1 MHMKGSCLMPLNRKD
16 LFNPTIYKVLN
27 TFKIDK
33 EYVQG
38 EGNYLTDPEGVKYL
52 DFIAQY
58 GAVPFG
64 YNPEFIWEA
73 LERVK
78 KQRIPT
84 LVQPS
89 IPVEAVKLA
98 NKLADCSPGDL
109 CYATFA
115 QSGTEAVEAAIK
127 MARSATGRKIIIS
140 TERSFHGKTLG
151 ALSATG
157 REVYQTPFAAPAPY
171 FEYIPY
177 NDTGAL
183 KSILAEKAE
192 QVAAF
197 IVEPVQGEGGIIPA
211 KPGYLKQ
218 IQEICR
224 EFGVV
229 FIVDEIQT
237 GLGRTGYLFACEEEG
252 IEPDIM
258 LLAKALGGGM
268 LPLGV
273 TLSSPRV
280 FNDDFGSLHSSTF
293 ANNNLTC
300 AVGSAVIDQ
309 LLKDDRRIIK
319 EVKAKGE
326 YLLSKARELA
336 AAFPEVIKEVRGKGL
351 MVGVEFCDLDD
362 CGSYDMVYLADRK
375 GFTGLLAGYL
385 LNCHQIRVAPFL
397 NNPMTLRLQP
407 TFTITYEEIDLVM
420 SKISHICSI
429 MKIKD
434 YAQLYRF
441 LIGDNKT
448 YSKLT
453 DYRLVSKATKAS
465 NLKAGETAQEKFAFI
480 VHYPAPEDMTANNPS
495 FSIFSRSELYELM
508 EWESKNDEPGLVC
521 HMPAIRSAAGKIA
534 EGWLIGVPYGAR
546 QMMNLP
552 REEVVKTITAA
563 VDLGRDL
570 GAKIVGLGA
579 LTSVATRGGR
589 AVQGRNVAITSG
601 NSFTVLMAM
610 EALYQGAQKMRKDF
624 DQVRGAVVG
633 ASGSIGRTCSL
644 MLSER
649 VPHITL
655 LGNADHPVSSKNR
668 LHSLAAEVIA
678 LAVKRRNAGEYGGL
692 SGWLEKVGLLLAHD
706 KSEIGSAYLLDL
718 NQANNLSVDK
728 LNEICA
734 YLKIPSPLT
743 LSIDIDREL
752 INCDLIVAASN
763 SPEYLIYPQH
773 LKPGAVVCDVAR
785 PADIAPEVYAVRNDV
800 LILEGGLVQFP
811 DQIRFGPNLGY
822 RDGVNM
828 ACLAET
834 VLLAL
839 EGDYQDYSIG
849 MKLPLET
856 IEYFRALGRK
866 HNFSLAGLKMGN
878 REVTDKDI
886 EDIYNRSLEMK
897 QAENA

>member
-1 MHMKGSCLMPLNRKD
+1 MLSNRSD
-16 LFNPTIYKVLN
+16 LFNPTIFKVLN
-27 TFKIDK
+27 NFKIDK
-33 EYVQG
+33 EYTKG
-38 EGNYLTDPEGVKYL
+38 YGNYLVDAEGIKYL

-64 YNPEFIWEA
+64 YNPEFVWEA
-73 LERVK
+73 LERVRK
-78 KQRIPT
+78 SRTPS

-109 CYATFA
+109 CYATFS

-127 MARSATGRKIIIS
+127 LARSATGRKIIIS

-157 REVYQTPFAAPAPY
+157 REVYQTPFDAPAPH
-171 FEYIPY
+171 FEYIAY
-177 NDTGAL
+177 NDAEAL
-183 KSILAEKAE
+183 RSVLATKAE

-211 KPGYLKQ
+211 QKGYLQ
-218 IQEICR
+218 EIQSICR
-224 EFGVV
+224 EYGVV

-252 IEPDIM
+252 IEPDVM

-268 LPLGV
+268 LPIGV
-273 TLSSPRV
+273 CLSSPRV
-280 FNDDFGSLHSSTF
+280 YNDDFGSLHSSTF

-300 AVGSAVIDQ
+300 AVGSAVIDR
-309 LLKDDRRIIK
+309 LLKDDRQIIK

-326 YLLSKARELA
+326 YLLSKAQELA
-336 AAFPEVIKEVRGKGL
+336 VAFPEVIKEVRGKGL
-351 MVGVEFCDLDD
+351 MVGIEFCDLDD
-362 CGSYDMVYLADRK
+362 CGSYDMVYLAEKK

-407 TFTITYEEIDLVM
+407 TFNITYEEIDLVI
-420 SKISHICSI
+420 SKTALICKI
-429 MKIKD
+429 MKMKD

-441 LIGDNKT
+441 LLGDNKT
-448 YSKLT
+448 THKLT
-453 DYRLVSKATKAS
+453 DYRLVSKTTKAS
-465 NLKAGETAQEKFAFI
+465 ALQKGETAEEKFAFI
-480 VHYPAPEDMTANNPS
+480 LHYPAPEDMTANNPS
-495 FSIFSRSELYELM
+495 FAVFSRPELYELM

-552 REEVVKTITAA
+552 RAEVVKTITEA
-563 VDLGRDL
+563 VDMGRDL

-579 LTSVATRGGR
+579 LTSVVTRGGR
-589 AVQGRNVAITSG
+589 SVQGRNVAITSG

-610 EALYQGAQKMRKDF
+610 EALYRGAKKMRKNL
-624 DQVRGAVVG
+624 DQVQGAVVG

-644 MLSER
+644 MLSEE
-649 VPHITL
+649 VAHITL
-655 LGNADHPVSSKNR
+655 LGNSEHPVSSKNR
-668 LHSLAAEVIA
+668 LNSLAREIIA
-678 LAVKRRNAGEYGGL
+678 LAVKRRNAGKSGGL
-692 SGWLEKVGLLLAHD
+692 SSWLEKTAQILARD
-706 KSEIGSAYLLDL
+706 KSEPGAAYW
-718 NQANNLSVDK
+718 QEISQGENLTLEK
-728 LNEICA
+728 LNRICS
-734 YLKIPSPLT
+734 YMQIPSPLT
-743 LSIDIDREL
+743 LSIDINKDL
-752 INCDLIVAASN
+752 VNCDLIVAASN
-763 SPEYLIYPQH
+763 SPEYLIYPRH

-785 PADIAPEVYAVRNDV
+785 PADISPEVYAARNDV

-828 ACLAET
+828 ACLTET
-834 VLLAL
+834 ILLAL

-856 IEYFRALGRK
+856 IEYFRDLGEK
-866 HNFSLAGLKMGN
+866 HNFSLAGLMMGN

-886 EDIYNRSLEMK
+886 EEIYNRSIEK
-897 QAENA
+897 EPAENV